1 MSFEGVIED
10 FGRETISGWAS
21 YLDRGNRTFPDVRLY
36 FRTLGSFAPSGVIDR
51 VDERTGFVFRLP
63 PEFRDIGWTQF
74 LDEFDS
80 VTATSPDHPNAGEF
94 NIPFYKSVFSSLS
107 PDNRTGL
114 RAARLRD
121 YDTRPKPNGR
131 IAVLTIAYNERLM
144 LPLWAKYY
152 AAQFGAENLFVID
165 QGSDQRYDEILP
177 KGVNIIRVP
186 RDMFDNWLIARQVA
200 IMQRFLLESYDSV
213 LYSDSDEII
222 CAAPDVLRGKSVAEY
237 LGSLSAAV
245 GITTGYDLLHDI
257 SSEAPYDPGRPL
269 LEQRRV
275 MRRQPTMDKPLISRL
290 PLNWIPG
297 FHSAAEGGIPIPGL
311 YLLHLRWFDLD
322 QALIKGGF
330 YRTSS
335 WSEYDVEHSLAAY
348 QREGEGEIV
357 ERFRA
362 NSVVAADLRNTTFD
376 PTASHTVVPDWMRTA
391 IAV

>member
-21 YLDRGNRTFPDVRLY
+21 YLDHGRRTFPEVRLY
-36 FRTLGSFAPSGVIDR
+36 FRTLGSFSPSTVIDR
-51 VDERTGFVFRLP
+51 VDDRTGFVFRLP
-63 PEFRDIGWTQF
+63 PEFRNILWADF

-80 VTATSPDHPNAGEF
+80 VTATRPDIPGGGEF
-94 NIPFYKSVFSSLS
+94 NIPFYKSVLASLN

-114 RAARLRD
+114 RAPRLRD
-121 YDTRPKPNGR
+121 YEIGAKPNGPV
-131 IAVLTIAYNERLM
+131 AVLTIAYNERVM
-144 LPLWAKYY
+144 LPLWARYY
-152 AAQFGAENLFVID
+152 AAEFGAENLFVID

-213 LYSDSDEII
+213 LYSDSDEFI
-222 CAAPDVLRGKSVAEY
+222 CAAPDVLCGKPLCDY
-237 LGSLSAAV
+237 LGSLTQAV

-257 SSEAPYDPGRPL
+257 GSEAPYDPGRPL

-297 FHSAAEGGIPIPGL
+297 FHTAVEGGTPIPGL

-322 QALIKGGF
+322 QALTKGGF
-330 YRTSS
+330 YRASS
-335 WSEYDVEHSLAAY
+335 WSQYDVENSLAAY

-362 NSVVAADLRNTTFD
+362 NSVIAADLRGATFD
-376 PTASHTVVPDWMRTA
+376 PAASHTVVPDWMRAA
-391 IAV
+391 ISI